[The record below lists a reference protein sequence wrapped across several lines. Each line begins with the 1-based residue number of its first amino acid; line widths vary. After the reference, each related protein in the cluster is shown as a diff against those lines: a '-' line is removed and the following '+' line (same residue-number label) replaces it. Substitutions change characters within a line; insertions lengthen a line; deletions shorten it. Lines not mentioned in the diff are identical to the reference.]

1 MAALPATHIV
11 NRRGSKFEEKKLEN
25 LTDGTW
31 GELAA
36 IETII
41 TGKK

>member
-1 MAALPATHIV
+1 LLT
-11 NRRGSKFEEKKLEN
+11 EEDLSSRKKKLEN